1 MLAYVG
7 LLLKLKVK
15 VRLVLPGDCR
25 EHSLLQWK
33 FISIPLVIPW
43 ITHLHISC
51 SRSPGCLQ
59 LCVKSFSACSWG
71 LVPNLRVWR
80 SLHLPPDLS
89 SWLPLAVAL
98 LFSNC
103 GANLHLRMF
112 EHSTVTGIKVKIL
125 DDLSHC
131 VPVSGFV
138 FVCMCGS
145 VFGVALVFK
154 NVFCCVVCFE
164 WREFD

>member
-7 LLLKLKVK
+7 LLLKLKVE
-15 VRLVLPGDCR
+15 VRLVHPGDCR

-33 FISIPLVIPW
+33 FISIPLVTPW
-43 ITHLHISC
+43 VTHLYISS
-51 SRSPGCLQ
+51 SRSPGSLQ

-80 SLHLPPDLS
+80 SLHLPPDLPS
-89 SWLPLAVAL
+89 CLPLAVAL

-103 GANLHLRMF
+103 GANLHLQMY

-125 DDLSHC
+125 YDLSHC
-131 VPVSGFV
+131 VPLDLYACVE
-138 FVCMCGS
+138 
-145 VFGVALVFK
+145 
-154 NVFCCVVCFE
+154 FCLGCILLCCLF
-164 WREFD
+164 